1 MQGIRVLIVDDSELF
16 RRMVSDQIMKSL
28 PPGSEIKVAGDPF
41 EARDRI
47 MDFDPDVMLLDVEMP
62 RMDGLEFLRKL
73 RAQYPLPTVV
83 YSSREEYRIK
93 ALAYGAV
100 DFVLK
105 PTAQTGPAAESY
117 YMVLAKKL
125 MASALTPVGVLNA
138 QNNTPP
144 KPVPVVSQ
152 PALSQPD
159 ENLAQ
164 SLNPVLM
171 AAAAKVG
178 KGTSFCPGMD
188 RSIIAIGASTGG
200 TEALAS
206 VMMNLQPPLPGI
218 VVVQHIPPMFS
229 RLFAERLNNDTP
241 LQVKEAEN
249 GDVVEPGHAYIAPG
263 LQQVRVKKLGRDY
276 ILDVAPGPRVNGH
289 CPSVDVMFGSVAQCA
304 GNTALGVILTGMGND
319 GARGL
324 LQMRQ
329 AGAKTLGQDE
339 ASCVVYGMPRAAWE
353 MGGVE
358 RQLPLDAMAMAIT
371 AIARGSRND

>member
-16 RRMVSDQIMKSL
+16 RRMVSAAIMRSL
-28 PPGSEIKVAGDPF
+28 PPGSVIETAGDPF

-83 YSSREEYRIK
+83 YSSREEYRIR
-93 ALAYGAV
+93 ALAAGAV
-100 DFVLK
+100 DFILK
-105 PTAQTGPAAESY
+105 PTAGTGLAAESY
-117 YMVLAKKL
+117 YQVMAKKL
-125 MASALTPVGVLNA
+125 TASALTPVSVLGN
-138 QNNTPP
+138 QVP
-144 KPVPVVSQ
+144 KPAAPPPR
-152 PALSQPD
+152 PAAAAPLSQT
-159 ENLAQ
+159 
-164 SLNPVLM
+164 LNPVLAN
-171 AAAAKVG
+171 AAAVKAG
-178 KGTSFCPGMD
+178 KGSSYCPGMD

-206 VMMNLQPPLPGI
+206 VMMNLFPPLPGI

-263 LQQVRVKKLGRDY
+263 LQQVKVKKVGSDY
-276 ILDVAPGPRVNGH
+276 ILEVAPGPRVNGH
-289 CPSVDVMFGSVAQCA
+289 CPSVDVMFESVARCA

-319 GARGL
+319 GAKGL

-329 AGAKTLGQDE
+329 AGARTLGQDE

-353 MGGVE
+353 LGGVE
-358 RQLPLDAMAMAIT
+358 RQLPLEAMSMAIT
-371 AIARGSRND
+371 AIARGTRND

>member
-1 MQGIRVLIVDDSELF
+1 MQGIRVLIVDDSQLF
-16 RRMVSDQIMKSL
+16 RQLIAREIMKSL
-28 PPGSEIKVAGDPF
+28 PLGSSIRVAGDPF

-93 ALAYGAV
+93 ALAYGAS

-125 MASALTPVGVLNA
+125 LASALVPVRTVEA
-138 QNNTPP
+138 KKQEP
-144 KPVPVVSQ
+144 KP
-152 PALSQPD
+152 
-159 ENLAQ
+159 
-164 SLNPVLM
+164 
-171 AAAAKVG
+171 AAASLPKAASQVSAEAPG
-178 KGTSFCPGMD
+178 MAHRSKGSSVCPGMD

-206 VMMNLQPPLPGI
+206 VMVNLVPPLPGI

-241 LQVKEAEN
+241 LKVKEAEN
-249 GDVVEPGHAYIAPG
+249 GDVVQPGHAYIAPG
-263 LQQVRVKKLGRDY
+263 LQQMRVKKMGSDY
-276 ILDVAPGPRVNGH
+276 ILEVQPGPRVNGH
-289 CPSVDVMFGSVAQCA
+289 CPSVDVMFESVAQCA
-304 GNTALGVILTGMGND
+304 GNTALGVILTGMGAD

-324 LQMRQ
+324 LQMRRC
-329 AGAKTLGQDE
+329 GARTLGQDE

-353 MGGVE
+353 LGGVE

-371 AIARGSRND
+371 AIARGTRND